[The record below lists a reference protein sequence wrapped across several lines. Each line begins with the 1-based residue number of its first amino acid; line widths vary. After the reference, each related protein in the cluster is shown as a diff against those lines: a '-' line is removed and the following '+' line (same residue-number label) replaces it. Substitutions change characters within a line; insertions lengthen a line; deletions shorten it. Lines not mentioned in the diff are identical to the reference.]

1 MFHVEYNR
9 IAIETQEVIANKVKE
24 SIQHEQQYD
33 KNIEATVVEQVMD
46 AILGDTPGASLI
58 KESIRASNNKNKRVK
73 GELTIAETMKKYQ
86 ESGDKASSNMTS
98 SNINTDELHLMQMFD
113 KVIWEY
119 EVIVSDERGNLE
131 DVDYQNLLS
140 CHAT

>member
-73 GELTIAETMKKYQ
+73 GELTITEAMKKYH
-86 ESGDKASSNMTS
+86 ESGDKTSNNITSSNM
-98 SNINTDELHLMQMFD
+98 NTVE
-113 KVIWEY
+113 
-119 EVIVSDERGNLE
+119 
-131 DVDYQNLLS
+131 
-140 CHAT
+140 